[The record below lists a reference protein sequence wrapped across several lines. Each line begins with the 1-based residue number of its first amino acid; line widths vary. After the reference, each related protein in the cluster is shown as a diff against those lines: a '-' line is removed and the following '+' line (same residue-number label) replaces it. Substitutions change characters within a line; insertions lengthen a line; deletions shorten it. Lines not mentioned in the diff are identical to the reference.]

1 MIYLDIRGRLGNQM
15 FQYAYARALMKQTN
29 NKLIINFKSFLKE
42 SQGMS
47 QDGWENSLKYF
58 NTTDFKIYDK
68 SIPFYLYATK
78 SNFIQFLSLFLY
90 LFLKKTAKRN
100 KYFNRIK
107 ERTHLNLLK
116 KNIYIQDYIN
126 LNFQPSLD
134 KNILIKGWFEDP
146 SYFSNVK
153 EELRDEFTPKQL
165 SSYAEHLINEIE
177 STQSICLSIRTFNE
191 IRHNPDWFDK
201 YNVCGKD
208 YYLKA
213 ITYFKKNLPNC
224 TFYIFSD
231 DTEWVKKNY
240 NFKGLTVV
248 FCNQFNNSAEA
259 MYVMSKCKNFIISN
273 STFSWWGQ
281 YLSVNNKK
289 IVICP
294 KIWNK
299 ISPNSPL
306 INKDWI
312 LF

>member
-15 FQYAYARALMKQTN
+15 FQYAYARALMKKTN
-29 NKLIINFKSFLKE
+29 NKLIVNFKSFLKE

-58 NTTDFKIYDK
+58 NTTEFKIYDK

-78 SNFIQFLSLFLY
+78 GSFMQFLSLFSY
-90 LFLKKTAKRN
+90 LCLKKIAKRN
-100 KYFNRIK
+100 KHFNKLK
-107 ERTHLNLLK
+107 ERMHLNLLK
-116 KNIYIQDYIN
+116 KNIYFQDTNN
-126 LNFQPSLD
+126 LDFQPSSN
-134 KNILIKGWFEDP
+134 KNIIIKGWFED
-146 SYFSNVK
+146 SNYFSNVK
-153 EELRDEFTPKQL
+153 EELCSEFTPKNL
-165 SSYAEHLINEIE
+165 SYYAKRLINKIE

-201 YNVCGKD
+201 YHVCDKD
-208 YYLKA
+208 YYSKA
-213 ITYFKKNLPNC
+213 ITYFQENLNNN

-231 DTEWVKKNY
+231 DIEWVKTKY
-240 NFKGLTVV
+240 NFKGLNIV
-248 FCNQFNNSAEA
+248 FCNQFKNSAEA

-281 YLSVNNKK
+281 YLSVNSHK

-299 ISPNSPL
+299 ITPNSPL
-306 INKDWI
+306 INKEWI